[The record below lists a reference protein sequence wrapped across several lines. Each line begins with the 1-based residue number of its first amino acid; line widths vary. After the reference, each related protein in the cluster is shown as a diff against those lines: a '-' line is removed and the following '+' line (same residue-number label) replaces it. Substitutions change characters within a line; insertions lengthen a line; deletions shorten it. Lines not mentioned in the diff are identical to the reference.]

1 MSLPHCVSGGESDAC
16 ADFLFLH
23 TTTIWYNND
32 DDNNN
37 DDNDN
42 NHDQS
47 LPEGQL
53 VHVRA
58 CFLLDVAGRL
68 ASRDVRVR
76 PNLQNPL
83 RIRRPYC
90 TILDESTF
98 LSSAATLN
106 TPEGTK
112 HLSTLH

>member
-16 ADFLFLH
+16 ADFLFPH

-32 DDNNN
+32 DDDNNN
-37 DDNDN
+37 DD
-42 NHDQS
+42 QS
-47 LPEGQL
+47 LPDGRL
-53 VHVRA
+53 VHVCA
-58 CFLLDVAGRL
+58 CCLLDVAGRL

-83 RIRRPYC
+83 QIRRPYC

-106 TPEGTK
+106 TSEGTK